1 MVCVEIVDEEMV
13 GVADDADVDAWA
25 SQVIIISEWQAS
37 GDAGFRR
44 SASEM

>member
-1 MVCVEIVDEEMV
+1 MICVEIGVEEMV
-13 GVADDADVDAWA
+13 GVADDSDSRAL
-25 SQVIIISEWQAS
+25 QVIGEWQAC